1 MDEILDAECKV
12 IEHQIV
18 PLVPSSA
25 PSMENNNLE
34 NHSPGHRQKR
44 AGFC

>member
-18 PLVPSSA
+18 PPLVPSLD
-25 PSMENNNLE
+25 PSMENNN
-34 NHSPGHRQKR
+34 
-44 AGFC
+44 